1 ITLFGRC
8 DQEQS
13 NFFQDGKNKNK
24 KEVVFML
31 EINNQKFEMA
41 RLTDTQLARL
51 KEAEKNLNPGGNEE
65 IYLLAVKRPG

>member
-1 ITLFGRC
+1 
-8 DQEQS
+8 
-13 NFFQDGKNKNK
+13 
-24 KEVVFML
+24 ML

-51 KEAEKNLNPGGNEE
+51 KEAEKNLNPQGNEE